1 METEIILVVVI
12 ACVLVLDFVLRS
24 IKKKSNDKEDVLKKE
39 DQTGTI
45 KIENKFNYILN
56 RKRNI
61 ITFVLLALILKPS
74 FHYLI
79 DREQQGYYDYQQ
91 FEEIPPIP
99 IINDIAK
106 LLNHYNSISSRVI
119 DKKREYYEYDLS
131 LFDSTGLKSLM
142 INNFKEKYSSRF
154 DSYIPLNYF
163 YESFRKTKACI
174 EVNNALSYSFKDVSM
189 KMGARG
195 FWKFDNFKF
204 SGDYL
209 TIFLDV
215 EPIYKKEYPR
225 EINKTV
231 FNKNESFAY
240 LKVKQGDITFKM
252 KKVSSPNLDYIPTQK
267 EMLECCNMYY
277 DFNENSFFDKNKFK
291 IGYDLEPSSDKRF
304 FYFTKLKKYPL
315 QFKSHSFA
323 YHLKNFIKLKQ
334 WIFFVSFG
342 FMGILVLLFNDK
354 IKAR

>member
-1 METEIILVVVI
+1 METEIILVIVI

-45 KIENKFNYILN
+45 KSENKFNYILN

-163 YESFRKTKACI
+163 WGSFSITGGYITQESNYTYTRTSKRTTYTYDEF
-174 EVNNALSYSFKDVSM
+174 
-189 KMGARG
+189 
-195 FWKFDNFKF
+195 NFP
-204 SGDYL
+204 GEYL
-209 TIFLDV
+209 TIFLDM
-215 EPIYKKEYPR
+215 EPIKAGWFTELLPI
-225 EINKTV
+225 INK
-231 FNKNESFAY
+231 KNEILAY
-240 LKVKQGDITFKM
+240 IKLKEGDKTFKI
-252 KKVSSPNLDYIPTQK
+252 KKVSSSILDYIPTQK

-291 IGYDLEPSSDKRF
+291 IGYDLEPSDNRNV
-304 FYFTKLKKYPL
+304 YFTKLKKYPL
-315 QFKSHSFA
+315 QLKSHSFA
-323 YHLKNFIKLKQ
+323 HHLKNFIKLKQ

-342 FMGILVLLFNDK
+342 FMGILVLLLNDK

>member
-45 KIENKFNYILN
+45 KSENKFNYILN

-79 DREQQGYYDYQQ
+79 DREQQGYYDYHQ
-91 FEEIPPIP
+91 FEEIPPVP
-99 IINDIAK
+99 IINDIVK
-106 LLNHYNSISSRVI
+106 LLNHYNSISIRVI

-131 LFDSTGLKSLM
+131 LFDSTSLKSLM
-142 INNFKEKYSSRF
+142 MNDFKEKYSSRF

-163 YESFRKTKACI
+163 SERF
-174 EVNNALSYSFKDVSM
+174 
-189 KMGARG
+189 GAAI
-195 FWKFDNFKF
+195 DNGNI
-204 SGDYL
+204 S
-209 TIFLDV
+209 
-215 EPIYKKEYPR
+215 
-225 EINKTV
+225 EIK
-231 FNKNESFAY
+231 
-240 LKVKQGDITFKM
+240 LGDITSKM
-252 KKVSSPNLDYIPTQK
+252 KKVSSSILDYTPTQK

-277 DFNENSFFDKNKFK
+277 DFNEDSFFDKNKFK
-291 IGYDLEPSSDKRF
+291 IGYNLEYNLNGNVR
-304 FYFTKLKKYPL
+304 FTKLKKYPL

>member
-45 KIENKFNYILN
+45 KSENKFNYILN

-79 DREQQGYYDYQQ
+79 DREQEGYYDYQQ

-99 IINDIAK
+99 IINDITK

-163 YESFRKTKACI
+163 WESFSKTGGYIREESNFTFTGTERVA
-174 EVNNALSYSFKDVSM
+174 SYIYDYDEF
-189 KMGARG
+189 
-195 FWKFDNFKF
+195 NFP
-204 SGDYL
+204 GEYL
-209 TIFLDV
+209 TIFLDM
-215 EPIYKKEYPR
+215 EPIEGYYRKNLIPI
-225 EINKTV
+225 INK
-231 FNKNESFAY
+231 KNEILAY
-240 LKVKQGDITFKM
+240 IKLKEGDKTFKI
-252 KKVSSPNLDYIPTQK
+252 KKVNSSILNYIPTQK

-291 IGYDLEPSSDKRF
+291 IGYDLEPSSDKSF